1 MRSRPWSREQAI
13 AAVRQDIWR
22 YLTHAAS
29 REPELQLEAA
39 AILQMPPAEV
49 RTLAQAQ
56 FILGEDVRALLDGM
70 GGLMRRLATT
80 TVDKE
85 ECSAEHV
92 RGPIQWGPT
101 LVEQSRTG
109 LRHRYVAAPAK
120 RAFDTPENRVLV
132 AGLAVIVEVGER
144 TGWHRLGE
152 RHLAGE
158 VRARVD
164 EARHWRSRR
173 ALSGILA
180 TNPTPRTLSR
190 VAGGRTRR
198 RYRYAVEV
206 VRTHQ
211 RLVQRLDRDAIR
223 TAVERHALVTS
234 SDDVLLELLC
244 AFALARALADG
255 GWETSHPGL
264 VRSRGCFLTAS
275 RGRAR
280 LELHYQGVPAALGA
294 GAIYDEVQRAH
305 GFPGGGIG
313 RLRPDF
319 VIRLHDDDGE
329 RWILGE
335 VKGGPRRRVQ
345 DAARDALYD
354 LLAYRRNYDR
364 QLAGSTTPH
373 GLGIAWGAELEPAA
387 GSEVVLCTP
396 DCLGQALDALLAGS
410 TWAG

>member
-1 MRSRPWSREQAI
+1 VRSRPWSREQAI
-13 AAVRQDIWR
+13 AEVRRDIWR
-22 YLTHAAS
+22 YLKHTAS

-39 AILQMPPAEV
+39 AILQMPAAEV

-80 TVDKE
+80 TVDEE

-101 LVEQSRTG
+101 LMEQSKTG
-109 LRHRYVAAPAK
+109 LRHRYVTAPAK
-120 RAFDTPENRVLV
+120 RAFDTPENRILV
-132 AGLAVIVEVGER
+132 AALVAIVDVGER

-173 ALSGILA
+173 ALSSILV
-180 TNPTPRTLSR
+180 TNPTPRALSR
-190 VAGGRTRR
+190 LASGRTRR
-198 RYRYAVEV
+198 RYRPAVEV

-211 RLVQRLDRDAIR
+211 RLVRRLDRDAIR

-244 AFALARALADG
+244 AFAIARALTDS
-255 GWETSHPGL
+255 GWVVSHPGL
-264 VRSRGCFLTAS
+264 VRHGRCFLTAS
-275 RGRAR
+275 RGHVR
-280 LELHYQGVPAALGA
+280 LELHYQGVPARLAA
-294 GAIYDEVQRAH
+294 GAAYDEVQKAH
-305 GFPGGGIG
+305 GFPGDGIG

-345 DAARDALYD
+345 DSARDALYD
-354 LLAYRRNYDR
+354 LLAYRRNYDG
-364 QLAGSTTPH
+364 QLAGSTGPH
-373 GLGIAWGAELEPAA
+373 GFGIAWGAELEPAA

-396 DCLGQALDALLAGS
+396 DRLGQALDALLAGS
-410 TWAG
+410 KWAG